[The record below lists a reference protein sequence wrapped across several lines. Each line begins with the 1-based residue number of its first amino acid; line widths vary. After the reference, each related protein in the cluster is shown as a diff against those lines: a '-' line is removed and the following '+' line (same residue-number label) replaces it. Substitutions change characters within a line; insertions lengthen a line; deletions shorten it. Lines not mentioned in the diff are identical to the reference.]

1 MAASPTHWQWV
12 WGLCQRH
19 GGKRPL
25 ALTSSTPSRTGP
37 RTLDRDIQSGKDPR
51 EGCSLGVEARLF
63 LFLGVLWPGTFGGA
77 H

>member
-12 WGLCQRH
+12 WGMCERRQMATYPQLLNTQPHCPQNL
-19 GGKRPL
+19 GQGQT
-25 ALTSSTPSRTGP
+25 AW
-37 RTLDRDIQSGKDPR
+37 
-51 EGCSLGVEARLF
+51 EGSQGRLQFRIEACLF